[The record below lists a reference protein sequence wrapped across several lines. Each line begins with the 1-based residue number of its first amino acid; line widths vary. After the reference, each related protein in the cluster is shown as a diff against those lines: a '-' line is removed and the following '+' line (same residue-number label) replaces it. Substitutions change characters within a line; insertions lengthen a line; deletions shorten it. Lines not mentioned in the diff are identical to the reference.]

1 MKNKGY
7 AKFFGENKVH
17 YQKCGSG
24 VLNVFNHSSR
34 TGQARL
40 NLQQSFCWTQSPVV
54 RPLGTCPL
62 TSQPFQQHACPSA
75 L

>member
-17 YQKCGSG
+17 YRKCGSG
-24 VLNVFNHSSR
+24 VLTVFNHSCRTQTLCR

-54 RPLGTCPL
+54 RPLGTCP
-62 TSQPFQQHACPSA
+62 
-75 L
+75 